1 MVEEDNTITTFV
13 VAVAD
18 VAKEVEDEAGED
30 EEAEWTH
37 GSSNALMVAISKST
51 HSTTSTPLSGVKYR
65 LTFVKT
71 YPIGKKL

>member
-37 GSSNALMVAISKST
+37 GSSNALMVAVSKST
-51 HSTTSTPLSGVKYR
+51 HFTTSTPPSGVRYY
-65 LTFVKT
+65 LTYKKT
-71 YPIGKKL
+71 YPIGNKP